1 MTTAPNQ
8 QHLGQVCAP
17 ADNELELLN
26 AYWMTANDLAVGM
39 IYLQD
44 NHWSWSFGPGTDCD

>member
-1 MTTAPNQ
+1 MTTAPIQQ
-8 QHLGQVCAP
+8 QHEQVCAP

-26 AYWMTANDLAVGM
+26 AYWRTANDLAVGM

>member
-1 MTTAPNQ
+1 MTTAPNKQ
-8 QHLGQVCAP
+8 QLDQVCAP

-26 AYWMTANDLAVGM
+26 AYWRTANDLAVGM

-44 NHWSWSFGPGTDCD
+44 NPWRWNFGSDCD

>member
-17 ADNELELLN
+17 ADNELELLD
-26 AYWMTANDLAVGM
+26 AYWRTANDPAVGM
-39 IYLQD
+39 IYLQHTPWRW
-44 NHWSWSFGPGTDCD
+44 NFGSDCD